1 MALQPSVDVR
11 QFARA
16 VGTPISYAQDDVIF
30 REGDPPNFVYVILE
44 GRVEIS
50 IHGKV
55 IESVHEGEALGL
67 MAILDDKPRTITARA
82 VEKCELAL
90 LDKRKFRY
98 MVEEIP
104 NFVWFVMEELAHR
117 LRVANSAI

>member
-1 MALQPSVDVR
+1 MALEPSVDVR

-16 VGTPISYAQDDVIF
+16 VGTPISYAADDVIF
-30 REGDPPNFVYVILE
+30 REGDPPNFVYVILA
-44 GRVEIS
+44 GSVEIS

-82 VEKCELAL
+82 REKCELAL

-117 LRVANSAI
+117 LRVANAAI